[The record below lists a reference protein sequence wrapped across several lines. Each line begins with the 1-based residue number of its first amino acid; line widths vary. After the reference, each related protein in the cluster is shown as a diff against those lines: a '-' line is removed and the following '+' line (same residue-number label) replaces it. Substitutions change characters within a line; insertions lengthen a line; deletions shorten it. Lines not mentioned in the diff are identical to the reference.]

1 MNKPGILATM
11 ALALAATL
19 GPVATAQATPAQSGA
34 AATTTATTTAT
45 SSTVAT
51 ANGGCLALFDD
62 GAPAAPILCDT
73 EARDIDWPD
82 GRREWV
88 MVGSDRQVWHTYQF
102 SANGSWSTWSVLG
115 SASGVRGGVWRW
127 YSTLSTPVVKVYG
140 SDSNYWCNTIGGN
153 GTWTDW
159 YTC

>member
-1 MNKPGILATM
+1 MKKPGILATM
-11 ALALAATL
+11 ALTLAATL
-19 GPVATAQATPAQSGA
+19 GPVATAQAAPAQSGPE
-34 AATTTATTTAT
+34 ATTTAT

-51 ANGGCLALFDD
+51 TAGGCVVMFDD
-62 GAPAAPILCDT
+62 GAPVAPILCNT
-73 EARDIDWPD
+73 EPRDIDWPD

-88 MVGSDRQVWHTYQF
+88 MIGSDQQVWHTYQF
-102 SANGSWSTWSVLG
+102 SANGSWSNWSVLG
-115 SASGVRGGVWRW
+115 SASGVQAGVWRW

-153 GTWTDW
+153 GMWTDW